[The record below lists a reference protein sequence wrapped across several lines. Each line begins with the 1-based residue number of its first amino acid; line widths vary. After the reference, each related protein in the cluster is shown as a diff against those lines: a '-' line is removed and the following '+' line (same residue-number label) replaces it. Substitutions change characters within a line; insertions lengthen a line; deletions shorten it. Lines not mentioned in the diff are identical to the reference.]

1 MKLIEVWE
9 LFKKHNINTCG
20 THKLLV
26 TLKRSLPNG
35 IREGYI
41 FEDPRDADG
50 CEYELYLDDV
60 LEIED
65 YDPFEEEVASVY
77 CPYCCE
83 IIYQSE
89 ESEE

>member
-1 MKLIEVWE
+1 MMKLIEAWE

-26 TLKRSLPNG
+26 RLKRPLPNG

-41 FEDPRDADG
+41 
-50 CEYELYLDDV
+50 CEEPYDCDNELYLDDI

-65 YDPFEEEVASVY
+65 YDPFEEEVESVY

-83 IIYQSE
+83 IIYSE
-89 ESEE
+89 E

>member
-1 MKLIEVWE
+1 MKLIEAWE

-26 TLKRSLPNG
+26 KLKRPLPNG
-35 IREGYI
+35 IQEGYI
-41 FEDPRDADG
+41 FEDPRDVDG

-60 LEIED
+60 LEIPD
-65 YDPFEEEVASVY
+65 YDPFEEEVENVY

-83 IIYQSE
+83 IIYSE
-89 ESEE
+89 E

>member
-9 LFKKHNINTCG
+9 LFKKHGPDTCG
-20 THKLLV
+20 THKLRV
-26 TLKRSLPNG
+26 ELKRPLPNG

-41 FEDPRDADG
+41 FLNPGDVDG

-60 LEIED
+60 LEIPD
-65 YDPFEEEVASVY
+65 YDPFEEEVKDVW

-83 IIYQSE
+83 IIYSE
-89 ESEE
+89 E